1 MAHLKKHKQKEEYI
15 GRSCRY
21 VGIPIDTCVYIY
33 VHTNV
38 GIDRGEIFVRD
49 RKMEIQIRIQKKN
62 QVNRGKYEKNTLVQR
77 EKERAIQRRERDEGQ
92 ETFRE

>member
-15 GRSCRY
+15 GKSCRY

-62 QVNRGKYEKNTLVQR
+62 QVNRGKYEKNTQVQR
-77 EKERAIQRRERDEGQ
+77 EKDIH
-92 ETFRE
+92 TFPLIRTLIIGTQ